1 MASNYCNVYSTYSCI
16 RCCRN
21 ITENVL
27 FHVMTLPVNG
37 PFQMTLRRKWKTYFP
52 SDETPS
58 QFPPVSCQY
67 QHRPLGLRT
76 QQPFQDGI
84 LTSSVEIISLSNL
97 LKNNQTTTL
106 TTSFTSCNSSR
117 SQPKMP
123 HLHAKLWSHCLI
135 FPLLLRN
142 HKWSATQCSLWE
154 CSAVQC
160 AGIDEVSVGIP
171 GSAR

>member
-1 MASNYCNVYSTYSCI
+1 MLQKLKKTLTRYDFACQWSISD
-16 RCCRN
+16 N
-21 ITENVL
+21 IEKKIKNRFSL
-27 FHVMTLPVNG
+27 
-37 PFQMTLRRKWKTYFP
+37 KWNSITMK
-52 SDETPS
+52 
-58 QFPPVSCQY
+58 FPPVSCQY

-84 LTSSVEIISLSNL
+84 LTSSVEIISLSKL
-97 LKNNQTTTL
+97 LTNNQTTL
-106 TTSFTSCNSSR
+106 TTSFMSCNSSR
-117 SQPKMP
+117 SQPKMS

-135 FPLLLRN
+135 FRVLLRN

-171 GSAR
+171 GNA